1 MGKATAEGKGSRK
14 KREKGTFFALFLLC
28 LILGLSAPKAGLTAY
43 ASGAFTEGGS
53 QVTVEADYGF
63 GGEAR
68 EGRYLPIEVS
78 YSNEKGSAFTG
89 TLRILT
95 LESNME
101 VYQYEYPVELKPGE
115 KKTEE
120 YYVPLGVENDQIF
133 LSLLDWE
140 ENEVVRKRLKL
151 DISSESAVMFV
162 GALSDDPD
170 SLDYLDDAGFNYG
183 TLRTRLVPLT
193 AEKIP
198 ENELGLDQF
207 DLVVV
212 DDFDWNT
219 LTQEQEEAVF
229 SWVEEGG
236 TLLFG
241 TGAQLEKNLGRL
253 GSRFLEADAGNISS
267 REIELSGPEEDSRAV
282 MVSADCV
289 DFGVKEGRVVLSS
302 GSTSVV
308 TKKNQGNG
316 QIVFTAFGLADIAEV
331 CAQNPVVLEGLFQQI
346 MGKETIQYLAQDQY
360 YSLSNLYYSIQS
372 LINTGNVA
380 RLPKVG
386 LYTAVILVYIVLIGP
401 VLYLYLKRKSCQ
413 NYYMVSVAV
422 LAVIFTGVIYAMG
435 AKTRFTA
442 PFFTYATVESYGDD
456 EVERETYINVRSP
469 YNTPYTVE
477 LNPEYTVRPVTKN
490 YFYESNKSAVFTGR
504 ERYQTAV
511 SLDEAKTEIRV
522 RDSVA
527 FEPGL
532 FVLKKK
538 EGLENRAPSSSV
550 TFYDGKISGTIV
562 NHSDMRIENAMLL
575 LYGKAVFLGD
585 MEPGEKKELDGLE
598 VLTFPV
604 SYKYALAEMVTGA
617 DQYSRA
623 DISDEKY
630 LESQDKSKLLTFY
643 LDSDMNEYFSDARLI
658 AFHSEEEK
666 PDFLASDTFETEGL
680 TLTTARIPVN
690 QKADGRTYRCA
701 LEQYPKIRSG
711 SYDQRGNTV
720 YVGEPSEPLVLEYF
734 LGSNLEIDSLTMDW
748 ISPEFVDNPRYQY
761 LEKFDGSMYFYNYET
776 GRNDR
781 MDLTKTVYTKEEL
794 RPYLSPSN
802 SITVRY
808 SGEAKSDT
816 AWNMILPILYVTG
829 RES

>member
-1 MGKATAEGKGSRK
+1 MGKTIAEGKDSRK
-14 KREKGTFFALFLLC
+14 KGRKKTWFAFFLLC
-28 LILGLSAPKAGLTAY
+28 LILALSDPKAGLTAY

-53 QVTVEADYGF
+53 QVTIEADYGF

-78 YSNEKGSAFTG
+78 YSNEKGGAFSG
-89 TLRILT
+89 SLRILT
-95 LESNME
+95 LESSME
-101 VYQYEYPVELKPGE
+101 VYQYEYPVELKAGE
-115 KKTEE
+115 KKAVE

-133 LSLLDWE
+133 LSLLDGE
-140 ENEVVRKRLKL
+140 GTEIVRKRLKL

-170 SLDYLDDAGFNYG
+170 SLSYLDDAGFNYG

-193 AEKIP
+193 AEKLP

-207 DLVVV
+207 DLLVA
-212 DDFDWNT
+212 DRFDWNT
-219 LTQEQEEAVF
+219 LTEAQEEAVF

-241 TGAQLEKNLGRL
+241 TGDQLDRNLGRL
-253 GSRFLEADAGNISS
+253 KDRLLEPDVGDVN
-267 REIELSGPEEDSRAV
+267 RQEIELSGPEEDSRAV
-282 MVSADCV
+282 TLSADCA
-289 DFGVKEGRVVLSS
+289 DFEVRGGRVALT
-302 GSTSVV
+302 GGRTPVV
-308 TKKNQGNG
+308 TKKSQGNG
-316 QIVFTAFGLADIAEV
+316 QIVFTAFELADAAEV
-331 CAQNPVVLEGLFQQI
+331 CVQNPVVLEGLFQQI

-360 YSLSNLYYSIQS
+360 YSLSNLYYSIQA

-380 RLPKVG
+380 RLPEVG

-401 VLYLYLKRKSCQ
+401 VLYLYLKRKARQ

-422 LAVIFTGVIYAMG
+422 LAAAFTGVIYVLG

-442 PFFTYATVESYGDD
+442 PFFTYASVENYGDD

-469 YNTPYTVE
+469 YNTPYTVA
-477 LNPEYTVRPVTKN
+477 LNPEYTVRPVTRN
-490 YFYESNKSAVFTGR
+490 YFYDSNKPAAFTGK

-511 SLDEAKTEIRV
+511 SMEASQTEIRV

-527 FEPGL
+527 FEPRL

-538 EGLENRAPSSSV
+538 ENLENGTPPGFV

-562 NHSDMRIENAMLL
+562 NYSDRKIENAMLL

-585 MEPGEKKELDGLE
+585 MEPGEERKLDGLE
-598 VLTFPV
+598 VLTYPV

-623 DISDEKY
+623 DISDEEY
-630 LESQDKSKLLTFY
+630 LEAQDKSKLLTFY
-643 LDSDMNEYFSDARLI
+643 LESDMKDYFSDARLI
-658 AFHSEEEK
+658 AFHSEERE
-666 PDFLASDTFETEGL
+666 PDFLAGNAFETEGL
-680 TLTTARIPVN
+680 TLTTSRISVN
-690 QKADGRTYRCA
+690 QEEDGEIYRCA
-701 LEQYPKIRSG
+701 LEQYPRIRSG
-711 SYDQRGNTV
+711 SYDQRGNTL
-720 YVGEPSEPLVLEYF
+720 YVGEPSEPLVLEYS
-734 LGSNLEIDSLTMDW
+734 LGSDLEIESLSIDW
-748 ISPEFVDNPRYQY
+748 ISPEFVDNPRYPY
-761 LEKFDGSMYFYNYET
+761 LERFDGSIYFYNYET

-781 MDLTKTVYTKEEL
+781 MDLAKTMYTKEEL

-808 SGEAKSDT
+808 SGEADSDT
-816 AWNMILPILYVTG
+816 AWNMILPVLYVTG
-829 RES
+829 KES